1 MTHEENIKQIPTM
14 PTDEN
19 ERLHSQ
25 WNLLH
30 SIKFSTEEQIS
41 INKGQDTRILRINAR
56 SITAIFLA
64 AVAVVGI
71 AYYVQGFTGAS
82 IAGATQ
88 AGAIVA
94 MKLLKII

>member
-1 MTHEENIKQIPTM
+1 MTPEQIKQVPTM
-14 PTDEN
+14 PADDG
-19 ERLHSQ
+19 ERLQVQ

-30 SIKFSTEEQIS
+30 AIKFSTEEQIS
-41 INKGQDTRILRINAR
+41 INKVQDVKIVRINAR

-71 AYYVQGFTGAS
+71 AYYVQGFTGAG
-82 IAGATQ
+82 IAGVTQ
-88 AGAIVA
+88 AAAIVA